1 MFIIHC
7 SISQETF
14 VPNFHINVLKKKK
27 QQQNKNIFE

>member
-14 VPNFHINVLKKKK
+14 VPNFRKIVKKKKK
-27 QQQNKNIFE
+27 QQNKNISDY